1 MKEKAIRILELTL
14 KLLAWATLVRYRPA
28 IVGITGSA
36 GKTTAKFA
44 TAAALKGERF
54 VRVAGG
60 NFNNELG
67 LPLSILGN
75 YTKISGFFFW
85 PRVIARAIW
94 KLISR
99 GSYPEILILEYGIDR
114 PGDMKKLLEIAK
126 PGVGIVTAIGEIPVH
141 VEFFAGPEAV
151 AREKARL
158 LEALPAAGFAAL
170 NYDDATA
177 AKMRDRTRARNL
189 TYGFGE
195 GADIRIV
202 NFETRSERDAPP
214 GISFKLEY
222 GGSYVPVRLDGVFGK
237 AHAYAAAAGACVG
250 LVFGVNL
257 VKIAEGLNLFY
268 KPMRGRM
275 MLLPGIKESWIIDD
289 SYNASPLAM
298 HAALDTLRDIKAK
311 RKVAVL
317 GDMLEIGHYTVE
329 AHEEIGRLAAGV
341 VNFLVTVGPRGKFIA
356 YATKKYGLPRRNII
370 SFDTAD
376 EARLPVQELIR
387 KGDVVLVKA
396 SRAIQLEKVVM
407 EIELPKAV
415 QNTIRETKNKIG
427 NKTK

>member
-170 NYDDATA
+170 NYDDATV
-177 AKMRDRTRARNL
+177 AKMRDRTRARIL

-202 NFETRSERDAPP
+202 NFETRSEP
-214 GISFKLEY
+214 
-222 GGSYVPVRLDGVFGK
+222 GSYVPVRLDGVFGK

-275 MLLPGIKESWIIDD
+275 MLFPGIKESWIIDD

-298 HAALDTLRDIKAK
+298 HAALDTLKEIKAK
-311 RKVAVL
+311 RKVAIL

-415 QNTIRETKNKIG
+415 QNTIRETKNKSG

>member
-1 MKEKAIRILELTL
+1 MSL
-14 KLLAWATLVRYRPA
+14 KDLLADGRIRPHKTSAKEAIFTVLRSSSRSVRK
-28 IVGITGSA
+28 SS
-36 GKTTAKFA
+36 
-44 TAAALKGERF
+44 
-54 VRVAGG
+54 G

-177 AKMRDRTRARNL
+177 AKMRDRTRARIL

-202 NFETRSERDAPP
+202 NFETRSELDAPL

-275 MLLPGIKESWIIDD
+275 MLFPGIKESWIIDD
-289 SYNASPLAM
+289 SYNSSPQAVKE
-298 HAALDTLRDIKAK
+298 AVKTLTQIGKGRQKI
-311 RKVAVL
+311 AVL
-317 GDMLEIGHYTVE
+317 GEMKDLGDFAKD
-329 AHEEIGRLAAGV
+329 AHRQVGLQIAKTPI
-341 VNFLVTVGPRGKFIA
+341 NCLVTVGAPAKEIGTAAQKAQFKGKIIA
-356 YATKKYGLPRRNII
+356 TSTTDQAIQK
-370 SFDTAD
+370 
-376 EARLPVQELIR
+376 IR
-387 KGDVVLVKA
+387 EVANKRTTVLVKG
-396 SRAIQLEKVVM
+396 SRHAHLERIVNGLLGKST
-407 EIELPKAV
+407 EITCYHCGLLK
-415 QNTIRETKNKIG
+415 
-427 NKTK
+427 